1 MKAKI
6 KFLSVILCMCAQ
18 ISFPDELKTI
28 RETLMVLRPDYFFS
42 EDSLHDLGSVR
53 QENGD
58 ELRILF
64 NEHFWGNGRRSCR
77 IVMVKNGTPF
87 GAYGGIGE
95 RPSVSRGEL
104 KFSYQPERGNII
116 FLEKEIPETVY
127 LDGEC
132 YRFEYF

>member
-6 KFLSVILCMCAQ
+6 CLSVILCICAQ
-18 ISFPDELKTI
+18 ISFSDGLKTI

-42 EDSLHDLGSVR
+42 EDYLHDLGTVR

-64 NEHFWGNGRRSCR
+64 NEHFWGNGRCSSR
-77 IVMVKNGTPF
+77 IVIIKNKTPI
-87 GAYGGIGE
+87 GAYGGIGD
-95 RPSVSRGEL
+95 RPTVNCRGLE
-104 KFSYQPERGNII
+104 FPYQSNRGNIV

-127 LDGEC
+127 LDGEY